1 MSKNKGKGKER
12 EKPATEDQDAPSG
25 QSTATA
31 ASATPAKRRK
41 NAPSKLPAVSDS
53 PSTSDDE
60 PGITVKLRPNR
71 KGLRIDAVRLST
83 TLLFSIHHFAD
94 LSSTCV

>member
-41 NAPSKLPAVSDS
+41 NAPSKLPAVVTDS

-83 TLLFSIHHFAD
+83 ALLLYIHHAD
-94 LSSTCV
+94 LSSTCM